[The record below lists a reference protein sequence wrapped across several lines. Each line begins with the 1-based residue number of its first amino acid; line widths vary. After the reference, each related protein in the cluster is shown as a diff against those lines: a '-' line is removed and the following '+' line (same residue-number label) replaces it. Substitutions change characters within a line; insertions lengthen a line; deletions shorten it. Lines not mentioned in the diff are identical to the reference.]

1 MDAGQF
7 DRLAKTLQAG
17 TDRRTLMTGLGASVL
32 AILFGAEESA
42 AKRKHHP
49 AKAQRHQHHRGH
61 PMTEQ
66 RQVADE
72 NHHRNQK
79 PGKQPVT
86 ASAETCLPAGHRCKG
101 KQATRCCDG
110 LVCGARTGGSA
121 RRCRRCAEG
130 TVFHNGAC
138 CTPDNTAAC
147 AGKTCGDVT
156 NNCGQTV
163 SCGGPCTPPPPGG
176 CPDGAVS
183 CGNDCFPAC
192 CPGTSA
198 PCYSGPAGTN
208 NVGICQAGV
217 RQCQSN
223 GTWGACV
230 GEVTPSTE
238 RCDGHDYDCDG
249 TVDTGCEPCA
259 TVCPAHSTCQ
269 QGVCRGRSCSPDK
282 TISCDCSN
290 LNWCSGHG
298 CCTDTCFC
306 RCDAGWFGAACDE
319 QPIRSCSD
327 NTTCGTCLE
336 QRSEGCTWC
345 LDTSD

>member
-7 DRLAKTLQAG
+7 DRLAKALQAG

-32 AILFGAEESA
+32 AILFGVEESA

-49 AKAQRHQHHRGH
+49 AKAQHHQHHRGH

-147 AGKTCGDVT
+147 AGRDCGDVT
-156 NNCGQTV
+156 NNCKQTV
-163 SCGGPCTPPPPGG
+163 SCGGACSPPPPCTPQCSATNP
-176 CPDGAVS
+176 
-183 CGNDCFPAC
+183 CGNDGCDGSCGQCAANE
-192 CPGTSA
+192 T
-198 PCYSGPAGTN
+198 
-208 NVGICQAGV
+208 
-217 RQCQSN
+217 CQS
-223 GTWGACV
+223 GSCICAPDCTGKVC
-230 GEVTPSTE
+230 GG
-238 RCDGHDYDCDG
+238 DGCG
-249 TVDTGCEPCA
+249 G
-259 TVCPAHSTCQ
+259 
-269 QGVCRGRSCSPDK
+269 SC
-282 TISCDCSN
+282 
-290 LNWCSGHG
+290 GG
-298 CCTDTCFC
+298 
-306 RCDAGWFGAACDE
+306 CDAKETCRSGNCLCLPDCGTKVCGGDGCGGSCGSCLDQGAA
-319 QPIRSCSD
+319 
-327 NTTCGTCLE
+327 TCGTTGACHGGDCDRYASGTQCQAATCMGETMLKPACTCDGEGGCDCPGAITCPTGKECRNGACL
-336 QRSEGCTWC
+336 
-345 LDTSD
+345 TSCRNND